1 MISIKLFLC
10 IEKGGIFM
18 HTSTPNWLMQ
28 RAFLTPER
36 IAVQDEQGNKTF
48 AELHEAAVTKARKL
62 ANLGIRKGDIVA
74 LLMKNSIDMIEVI
87 HALHYIGA
95 IVLLQNTRLT
105 PNELIWQLEDSGAK
119 YWLVDDEITRIREMA
134 SIQMATMSE
143 LFMLPEQECSLQ
155 QEYHFDDT
163 ATIMYTS
170 GTTGKPKGV
179 LQTYGNH
186 WWSAVGSALNLG
198 LHENDCW
205 LAAVPFFH
213 ISGLSILMRSVIY
226 GMGIYV
232 MNHFDA
238 KKANDVI
245 MDGNITIMSVV
256 SAMLQQMLVELGERK
271 YPRTFRCMLL
281 GGGPAP
287 KPLLVACR
295 DKEIPVYQTYGMT
308 ETASQI
314 VTLAPEY
321 SFKKLGSAGKPLF
334 PAQIRIENNG
344 EMARPNEPGE
354 IVVKGPNV
362 TKGYLHRPDATKQAI
377 RDGWFYTGDI
387 GYVDEEGFLYVLDRR
402 SDLIISGG
410 ENIYPAEIEAVLLS
424 HKAIEEAGVTGIADE
439 KWGQVPCAF
448 VKLKEGC
455 TVTVE
460 ELSDFCKEKLA
471 KYKVPKQI
479 YFVEELPRN
488 AAKKLLRRKLAEL
501 LPKSEETK

>member
-1 MISIKLFLC
+1 MNIS
-10 IEKGGIFM
+10 M
-18 HTSTPNWLMQ
+18 PNWLMQ
-28 RAFLTPER
+28 RAFLTPDR
-36 IAVQDEQGNKTF
+36 IAVQYDGEKKTF
-48 AELHEAAVTKARKL
+48 SELHNAALKRARQL
-62 ANLGIRKGDIVA
+62 AGLGISKGDIVA

-105 PNELIWQLEDSGAK
+105 SRELAWQLQDSQAK
-119 YWLVDDEITRIREMA
+119 YLLVDDEMVERINDFSYIRMVK
-134 SIQMATMSE
+134 ISE
-143 LFMLPEQECSLQ
+143 LFFLPEQECRLQ
-155 QEYHFDDT
+155 HEYHLDDT

-198 LHENDCW
+198 LRETDCW

-226 GMGIYV
+226 GMSVYI
-232 MNHFDA
+232 MNGFDA
-238 KKANDVI
+238 KQANDI
-245 MDGNITIMSVV
+245 LIQGKATIMSVV
-256 SAMLQQMLVELGERK
+256 STMLQQMLSELGERT
-271 YPRTFRCMLL
+271 YPDTFRCMLL

-287 KPLLVACR
+287 KPLLEACR
-295 DKEIPVYQTYGMT
+295 NKGIPVYQTYGMT

-321 SFKKLGSAGKPLF
+321 SFTKLGSAGKPLF

-344 EMARPNEPGE
+344 QIARPNEPGE
-354 IVVKGPNV
+354 IVVKGPNI
-362 TKGYLHRPDATKQAI
+362 TKGYLNRPDATKQAI
-377 RDGWFYTGDI
+377 KDGWFYTGDI

-424 HKAIEEAGVTGIADE
+424 HEAVAEAGVTGMADE

-448 VKLKEGC
+448 VKLQEGC
-455 TVTVE
+455 AVTAE
-460 ELSDFCKEKLA
+460 ELIDFCKEKLA

-501 LPKSEETK
+501 IPKNGETK

>member
-1 MISIKLFLC
+1 MVTIKLFLC
-10 IEKGGIFM
+10 KEGDSM
-18 HTSTPNWLMQ
+18 QTSMPNWLMQ
-28 RAFLTPER
+28 RAFLTPDR
-36 IAVQDEQGNKTF
+36 IAVQDAGEKKTF
-48 AELHEAAVTKARKL
+48 SELHDAVLKRARQL
-62 ANLGIRKGDIVA
+62 AGLGISKGDIVA

-105 PNELIWQLEDSGAK
+105 SSELSWQLQDSQAK
-119 YWLVDDEITRIREMA
+119 YLLVDDELAERI
-134 SIQMATMSE
+134 SDFSHIQIVKTSE
-143 LFMLPEQECSLQ
+143 LLFLPEQECRLQ
-155 QEYHFDDT
+155 HEYHLDDT

-198 LHENDCW
+198 LRETDCW

-226 GMGIYV
+226 GISVYV
-232 MNHFDA
+232 MNGFDA
-238 KKANDVI
+238 KQANDI
-245 MDGNITIMSVV
+245 LIQGKATIMSVV
-256 SAMLQQMLVELGERK
+256 SAMLQQMLSELGERT
-271 YPRTFRCMLL
+271 YPDTFRCMLL

-287 KPLLVACR
+287 KPLLEACR
-295 DKEIPVYQTYGMT
+295 DKGIPVYQTYGMT

-321 SFKKLGSAGKPLF
+321 SFAKLGSAGKPLF

-344 EMARPNEPGE
+344 QIARPNEPGE

-362 TKGYLHRPDATKQAI
+362 TKGYLNRPDATKQAI
-377 RDGWFYTGDI
+377 KDGWFYTGDI

-424 HKAIEEAGVTGIADE
+424 HEAVEEAGVTGMADE

-448 VKLKEGC
+448 VKRKEGC
-455 TVTVE
+455 AVTAE
-460 ELSDFCKEKLA
+460 ELSDFCKERLA

-479 YFVEELPRN
+479 YFVKELPRN
-488 AAKKLLRRKLAEL
+488 AAKKLLRRKLVEL
-501 LPKSEETK
+501 IPKSGEAK